1 MVYTAGIDVGSGYTK
16 VVILDANRT
25 IVGKELIRSGFNYP
39 AAAERTLGAT
49 LEAAG
54 LRREDLVYVA
64 STGYGRS
71 MVPFRDIQITELTS
85 LAKGAHYFF
94 PGTRTLLDVGGQ
106 TLKAIRMD
114 ERAKVKAF
122 RLNDKCAAGTGAFL
136 EKTAR
141 YMGFD
146 VGDIGDL
153 ARRSEEPVS
162 VSSVCA
168 VFAESEVINHLSSG
182 KKPEDIMNGAIISLA
197 GRAAQLM
204 KRVRLEPEYT
214 CVGGMTRIDA
224 FAEALQDT
232 LKAPVHV
239 PRDGMGSYT
248 GALGAALL
256 GLERY
261 KKLQAQSE
269 AEAQGVSA

>member
-1 MVYTAGIDVGSGYTK
+1 MTCTAGIDVGSSYTK
-16 VVILDANRT
+16 AVIINAQRKVIGSEMLRT
-25 IVGKELIRSGFNYP
+25 GFNFP
-39 AAAERTLGAT
+39 LAAEKALAGA
-49 LEAAG
+49 LEQAG
-54 LRREDLVYVA
+54 VKREELVYLA

-85 LAKGAHYFF
+85 HAKGTHHFF

-106 TLKAIRMD
+106 TLKAIRID
-114 ERAKVKAF
+114 ERAKVKSF

-141 YMGFD
+141 YMGYE
-146 VGDIGDL
+146 VHDIGAL

-204 KRVRLEPEYT
+204 KRVRLEPEFA
-214 CVGGMTRIDA
+214 CVGGMTRLEA
-224 FAEALQDT
+224 FAEALQEA
-232 LKAPVHV
+232 LKAPVQV
-239 PRDGMGSYT
+239 PAGGMGSFT

-261 KKLQAQSE
+261 QKLQAQ
-269 AEAQGVSA
+269 AAAQGATA